1 MRNLVLIGMPG
12 CGKSTVGVLAA
23 KALAMNFVDTD
34 LLLQRRM
41 GINLQR
47 IVDELGTE
55 GFYRE
60 EERVIETLRARNA
73 VIATGGSVALEDHAM
88 RRLKRDGRV
97 VFLRLSYERIAQR
110 LKNISTRGIAMEK
123 GQTLR
128 QLYEERQ
135 PAYLRWSDAV
145 LDAEGLTV
153 EQTVERLVLFVKEG
167 RTDA

>member
-41 GINLQR
+41 GTSLQR
-47 IVDELGTE
+47 MVDELGTE
-55 GFYRE
+55 GFYQQ
-60 EERVIETLRARNA
+60 EERVVKTLRARNT

-97 VFLRLSYERIAQR
+97 VFLRLSYERIEER

-153 EQTVERLVLFVKEG
+153 EQTVERLVSYAKDG
-167 RTDA
+167 KTNA